1 MLMRSERVST
11 TGSDAI
17 RGRVLIVED
26 DPQNA
31 RLLNRLLTADG
42 FVVEVVGDGA
52 AALTSVAQ
60 RAPDVILLDWM
71 LPKMTGIEVCE
82 RLKGDLATRL
92 IPVVLLTALDAREN
106 RLAGIKAGADDFLT
120 KPYNAEEL
128 RARVQSLVR
137 LKHYTDELD
146 SAESVITSLA
156 LTVEARDATTDGH
169 CQRLSYYATALGDA
183 IGMDADTLASL
194 DRGGY
199 LHDVGK
205 IGIPDTILLKP
216 GKLTL
221 DEYALMQQ
229 HTIIGERLCGNLRS
243 LALVRPIV
251 RHHHERLD
259 GSGYPDGLRGDAIPL
274 SAQIV
279 GIVDAFDAI
288 TMSRPYRA
296 ARTREQAFA
305 ELEADV
311 RSGLFDRDLVSEFL
325 RLVSREAVAIPL
337 VAS

>member
-1 MLMRSERVST
+1 MPMPREQFGAPGNGLLR
-11 TGSDAI
+11 GS
-17 RGRVLIVED
+17 VLVVED

-31 RLLNRLLTADG
+31 RLLTRLLETDG
-42 FVVEVVGDGA
+42 FVVTVVGDGS
-52 AALTSVAQ
+52 AALSAVAQ

-71 LPKMTGIEVCE
+71 LPKLTGIEVCQ
-82 RLKGDLATRL
+82 RLKRDPTTRL

-106 RLAGIKAGADDFLT
+106 RLAGINAGADDFLT

-137 LKHYTDELD
+137 LKRYTDELE

-169 CQRLSYYATALGDA
+169 CQRLAYYATALGAAVGVND
-183 IGMDADTLASL
+183 DELASL

-205 IGIPDTILLKP
+205 IGIPDTVLLKP
-216 GKLTL
+216 GQLTR
-221 DEYALMQQ
+221 DEYFLMQQ

-251 RHHHERLD
+251 RHHHERLN

-274 SAQIV
+274 TAQIV

-288 TMSRPYRA
+288 TMTRPYRA
-296 ARTREQAFA
+296 PRSRDQAFD
-305 ELEADV
+305 ELLADV
-311 RSGLFDRDLVSEFL
+311 RSGLFDRELVAQFL
-325 RLVSREAVAIPL
+325 RLVEQRAVELPRA
-337 VAS
+337 AS

>member
-1 MLMRSERVST
+1 MPMPREQFGAPGNGLLR
-11 TGSDAI
+11 GS
-17 RGRVLIVED
+17 VLVVED

-31 RLLNRLLTADG
+31 RLLTRLLETDG
-42 FVVEVVGDGA
+42 FVVTVVGDGS
-52 AALTSVAQ
+52 AALSAVAQ

-71 LPKMTGIEVCE
+71 LPKLTGIEVCQ
-82 RLKGDLATRL
+82 RLKRDPTTRL

-106 RLAGIKAGADDFLT
+106 RLAGINAGADDFLT

-137 LKHYTDELD
+137 LKRYTDELE

-169 CQRLSYYATALGDA
+169 CQRLAYYATALGAAVGVND
-183 IGMDADTLASL
+183 DELASL

-205 IGIPDTILLKP
+205 IGIPDTVLLKP
-216 GKLTL
+216 GQLTR
-221 DEYALMQQ
+221 DEYFLMQQ
-229 HTIIGERLCGNLRS
+229 HTVIGERLCGNLRS

-251 RHHHERLD
+251 RHHHERLN

-274 SAQIV
+274 TAQIV

-288 TMSRPYRA
+288 TMTRPYRA
-296 ARTREQAFA
+296 PRSRDQAFD
-305 ELEADV
+305 ELLADV
-311 RSGLFDRDLVSEFL
+311 RSGLFDRELVAQFL
-325 RLVSREAVAIPL
+325 RLVEQRAVELPRA
-337 VAS
+337 AS